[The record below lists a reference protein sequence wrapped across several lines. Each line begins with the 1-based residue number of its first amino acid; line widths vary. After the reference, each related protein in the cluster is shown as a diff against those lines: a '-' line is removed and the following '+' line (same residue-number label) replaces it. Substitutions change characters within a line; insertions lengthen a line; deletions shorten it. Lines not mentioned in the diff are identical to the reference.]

1 MSREL
6 QIIDAL
12 VELSLGRREIDL
24 DSIQTTVQR
33 RQEKRDLLPETW
45 KQGARQALRTLAGL
59 GMVQIESDQNGKLR
73 YEKVR
78 LTEQFMNTD
87 AVKALRMQREG
98 SSNQR
103 KDTTE
108 SPGLEKG
115 SPTSDVGNS
124 RGDGGGR
131 GNGRDGS
138 DDGGGGGEGFREV
151 LAHPYLFSL
160 SETNFEEILDQI

>member
-1 MSREL
+1 M

-12 VELSLGRREIDL
+12 AELSLGRREIDL
-24 DSIQTTVQR
+24 KSIRVTVQR
-33 RQEKRDLLPETW
+33 REEKRDLLPETW
-45 KQGARQALRTLAGL
+45 NQVARQALRTLAGL
-59 GMVQIESDQNGKLR
+59 GMVQIRSDQNGKLR

-87 AVKALRMQREG
+87 AVKALRMQRQET
-98 SSNQR
+98 NNHR
-103 KDTTE
+103 KDST
-108 SPGLEKG
+108 G
-115 SPTSDVGNS
+115 SPVLDSQSPAREPGNS

-131 GNGRDGS
+131 GNGGDGS
-138 DDGGGGGEGFREV
+138 DEGEGGGEGFREV